1 MAKLDDFKPG
11 GGDSNLPGPDKSG
24 PDEFRPQKSQADESH
39 FGKFATVGLEIAV
52 GAGLGALIG
61 TWLDR
66 KWHSDPW
73 GVVIGTF
80 IGIAAGMY
88 LLIKE
93 ANKANKN

>member
-1 MAKLDDFKPG
+1 MAKRDDFKPG
-11 GGDSNLPGPDKSG
+11 ERGPDDS
-24 PDEFRPQKSQADESH
+24 RPDESH